1 MRYSFLGLTL
11 LRILARL
18 ETQIP
23 NSTGSIYLKEFANTI
38 MNVFDPNLHV
48 KTVTVVG
55 LGGTGAQIAR
65 QVARIVY
72 DMQRSRLHAPQIVL
86 IDPDT
91 VEAKNVGRQ
100 LFTEAEIGQNKALA
114 LMRRFNCA
122 LGLEIVA
129 LPEAVNA
136 EAHFERYGGNLVIGA
151 VDNHLARR
159 ELARI
164 EGLWLD
170 CGNHRMSGQV
180 VLGNTCDPDLMLR
193 HIQGNDG
200 KYAYLPNAALLF
212 PALLEPEPTV
222 EMANEQRSCA
232 DLVLQGDQHLLVN
245 DWMACAAASYLYA
258 LLRRQPVTTFATFVS
273 LDGLSVRSLPI
284 CHDELMLYLN

>member
-1 MRYSFLGLTL
+1 
-11 LRILARL
+11 
-18 ETQIP
+18 
-23 NSTGSIYLKEFANTI
+23 
-38 MNVFDPNLHV
+38 MNVFDPNLHL

-65 QVARIVY
+65 HVARIVY
-72 DMQRSRLHAPQIVL
+72 DLQRSRLHPPQIVF

-136 EAHFERYGGNLVIGA
+136 EEHFERYGGNLVIGA
-151 VDNHLARR
+151 VDNPLARR

-164 EGLWLD
+164 NGLGLD
-170 CGNHRMSGQV
+170 CGNHRASGQV
-180 VLGNTCDPDLMLR
+180 VLGNTSDRDLVQR
-193 HIQGNDG
+193 HIDGNDG
-200 KYAYLPNAALLF
+200 QYPYLPNAALLF
-212 PALLEPEPTV
+212 PALLEPEPPV
-222 EMANEQRSCA
+222 ETPNEELSCA

-258 LLRRQPVTTFATFVS
+258 LLRRQSVTTFATFIS

-284 CHDELMLYLN
+284 CRDELTPYLN

>member
-1 MRYSFLGLTL
+1 
-11 LRILARL
+11 
-18 ETQIP
+18 
-23 NSTGSIYLKEFANTI
+23 
-38 MNVFDPNLHV
+38 MNVFNPNLHI
-48 KTVTVVG
+48 KTVAVVG

-65 QVARIVY
+65 HVARIIY
-72 DMQRSRLHAPQIVL
+72 DMRRSRLHTPQIIF

-100 LFTEAEIGQNKALA
+100 LFTEAEIGQNKAVA

-122 LGLEIVA
+122 LGLNIVA
-129 LPEAVNA
+129 IPEAIRA
-136 EAHFERYGGNLVIGA
+136 DAHFERYGSNLVIGA
-151 VDNHLARR
+151 VDNHLARH

-164 EGLWLD
+164 DGVWLD
-170 CGNHRMSGQV
+170 CGNHRASGQV
-180 VLGNTCDPDLMLR
+180 ILGNTSDRELALR
-193 HIQGNDG
+193 HLDG
-200 KYAYLPNAALLF
+200 HEQQYSYLPNAAVLF
-212 PALLEPEPTV
+212 PALLEPEAQTD
-222 EMANEQRSCA
+222 EATNTLSCA

-284 CHDELMLYLN
+284 CRDELLPYLN

>member
-1 MRYSFLGLTL
+1 
-11 LRILARL
+11 
-18 ETQIP
+18 
-23 NSTGSIYLKEFANTI
+23 
-38 MNVFDPNLHV
+38 MNVFDPNIHIE
-48 KTVTVVG
+48 TVTVVG
-55 LGGTGAQIAR
+55 LGGTGAQVAR
-65 QVARIVY
+65 HVARIVY
-72 DMQRSRLHAPQIVL
+72 DMRRSRLHAPQIVF

-100 LFTEAEIGQNKALA
+100 LFTEAEIGQNKAVR

-122 LGLEIVA
+122 LGLEIHAV
-129 LPEAVNA
+129 PEPVSA
-136 EAHFERYGGNLVIGA
+136 EKHFDRYSNLVIGA

-159 ELARI
+159 ELAQVN
-164 EGLWLD
+164 GVWLD
-170 CGNHRMSGQV
+170 CGNHRASGQV
-180 VLGNTCDPDLMLR
+180 VVGNTSDRDLALR
-193 HIQGNDG
+193 YLDGSDG

-212 PALLEPEPTV
+212 PALLEPEVTSDDVV
-222 EMANEQRSCA
+222 EPLSCA

-284 CHDELMLYLN
+284 CRDELLSYLR

>member
-1 MRYSFLGLTL
+1 
-11 LRILARL
+11 
-18 ETQIP
+18 
-23 NSTGSIYLKEFANTI
+23 
-38 MNVFDPNLHV
+38 MNVFDPNLHL

-72 DMQRSRLHAPQIVL
+72 DLQRSRLHPPQIVF

-136 EAHFERYGGNLVIGA
+136 EEHFERYGGNLVIGA
-151 VDNHLARR
+151 VDHHLARR
-159 ELARI
+159 ELAKVGGI
-164 EGLWLD
+164 WLD

-180 VLGNTCDPDLMLR
+180 VLGNTSDRELALQ
-193 HIQGNDG
+193 HIDGNDG
-200 KYAYLPNAALLF
+200 KYTYLPNAALLF
-212 PALLEPEPTV
+212 PALLEPEPSV
-222 EMANEQRSCA
+222 EIPNEQLSCA
-232 DLVLQGDQHLLVN
+232 DLVLQGDQNLLVN

-258 LLRRQPVTTFATFVS
+258 LLRRRPVTTFTTFVS

-284 CHDELMLYLN
+284 CRDELTPYLN

>member
-1 MRYSFLGLTL
+1 
-11 LRILARL
+11 
-18 ETQIP
+18 
-23 NSTGSIYLKEFANTI
+23 
-38 MNVFDPNLHV
+38 MNVFDPNVHIE
-48 KTVTVVG
+48 TVTVVG

-65 QVARIVY
+65 HVARIVY
-72 DMQRSRLHAPQIVL
+72 DMRRSRLHTPHIVF

-91 VEAKNVGRQ
+91 VEVKNVGRQ
-100 LFTEAEIGQNKALA
+100 LFTEAEIGQNKAVA

-129 LPEAVNA
+129 VPEAVSA
-136 EAHFERYGGNLVIGA
+136 EKHFQAYGSLVIGA
-151 VDNHLARR
+151 VDNHQARR
-159 ELARI
+159 ELAQVH
-164 EGLWLD
+164 GVWLD
-170 CGNHRMSGQV
+170 CGNHRASGQV
-180 VLGNTCDPDLMLR
+180 VLGNTGDRDLALR
-193 HIQGNDG
+193 YIDGSDG

-212 PALLEPEPTV
+212 PALLEPDPTPDPAA
-222 EMANEQRSCA
+222 EARSCA

-284 CHDELMLYLN
+284 CRDELLPYLR